1 MVSLTGQAAGC
12 QRPTTVAASGPL
24 LYNFIHYSLWKDSNE
39 NPSGSA
45 TMTPDPETYLPLT
58 AAAYHVLL
66 ALGDRALHGYAMM
79 QAIEE
84 KTGGRDQLLPGS
96 LYATIGRMVEDGMLE
111 EAAAPTG
118 ADGRR
123 RYYRVT
129 RLGRAVARAE
139 SMRLSRLLEIA
150 RSEAYLPSGSRGKA

>member
-1 MVSLTGQAAGC
+1 
-12 QRPTTVAASGPL
+12 
-24 LYNFIHYSLWKDSNE
+24 
-39 NPSGSA
+39 
-45 TMTPDPETYLPLT
+45 MTPDPETYLPLT

-66 ALGDRALHGYAMM
+66 ALGDRSMHGYAMM

-96 LYATIGRMVEDGMLE
+96 LYATISRMVEDGLLE
-111 EAAAPTG
+111 EAEAPAG
-118 ADGRR
+118 SDRRR

-139 SMRLSRLLEIA
+139 SLRLSRLLEIA
-150 RSEAYLPSGSRGKA
+150 RSESYLPSPSGRKA